1 MTNFSSEELGFKK
14 ISSDNWRSSD
24 PIWDAYW
31 RPESNRLQA
40 WVEDFLAVELEPK
53 VPLEIHRLFEVA
65 RGAFVYGV
73 MFYPLVTL
81 GAEQMC
87 RVSEA
92 AVSLK
97 YRSLGAPGQK
107 RKTFANKI
115 KWLIDSGIIKLE
127 DENRWKYLLFFRNE
141 GSHPKNQTILTP
153 VMCLQ
158 TMELV
163 AGLISS
169 LFSSNTR

>member
-1 MTNFSSEELGFKK
+1 MANLSSKELGFRKL
-14 ISSDNWRSSD
+14 SGDNWRSPD

-31 RPESNRLQA
+31 RPETNRLQA
-40 WVEDFLAVELEPK
+40 WVEDFLAVELGSK

-65 RGAFVYGV
+65 RSAFVYGV

-107 RKTFANKI
+107 RKTFADKI
-115 KWLIDSGIIKLE
+115 KWLIDSGIIRHE
-127 DENRWKYLLFFRNE
+127 DEDRWKYLLFFRNE

-158 TMELV
+158 TMEL
-163 AGLISS
+163 AADLISG

>member
-1 MTNFSSEELGFKK
+1 MANFSNNELGFKK
-14 ISSDNWRSSD
+14 ISSDNWRSPD
-24 PIWDAYW
+24 PIWDVYW

-40 WVEDFLAVELEPK
+40 WVEDFLAVKLGPK
-53 VPLEIHRLFEVA
+53 VPLEIQRLFEVA
-65 RGAFVYGV
+65 RSAFVYGV
-73 MFYPLVTL
+73 MFYPLVTM

-107 RKTFANKI
+107 KKTFADKI
-115 KWLIDSGIIKLE
+115 KWLINTGIIKRE
-127 DENRWKYLLFFRNE
+127 DEDRWKYLLFFRNE

-158 TMELV
+158 TMEQV
-163 AGLISS
+163 VDLISS
-169 LFSSNTR
+169 LFSSDTK